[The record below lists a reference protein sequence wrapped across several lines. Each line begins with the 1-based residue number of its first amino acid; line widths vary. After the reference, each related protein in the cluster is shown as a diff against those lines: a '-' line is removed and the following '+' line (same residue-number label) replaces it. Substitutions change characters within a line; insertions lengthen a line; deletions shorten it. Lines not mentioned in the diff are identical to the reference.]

1 MSADKSRL
9 KYFNMKN
16 TNNYKPPII
25 EKLLI
30 ESEQGL
36 AIGSVNPTIVTP
48 VINEE
53 EGTGTSIWN
62 VDDF

>member
-1 MSADKSRL
+1 
-9 KYFNMKN
+9 MKN
-16 TNNYKPPII
+16 ANKYKTPMI
-25 EKLLI
+25 EKVLI